1 MLKFIPWLSAA
12 VLTIASSIA
21 SAQSYPTKPIKIV
34 VTLSAGSTSDILAR
48 SVADVMSTSMGQPI
62 IIENRPGMG
71 GNIAGDFVA
80 RSPADGYT
88 LLLATISSHGIN
100 PGIATKMPYD
110 PIKDFEPI
118 GLVANSPNVLVVS
131 NSVPAKNVTELVEYL
146 KANPGRVNYS
156 SGGVG
161 TSHQLAAE
169 MFNSMAGTKVQHIPY
184 KGSPQAV
191 SAVATG
197 EVAMMF
203 PNLPNAVGLANAGK
217 LKLLAVTTPKRV
229 SLLPDAP
236 TIDEQGFAGF
246 DVTAWFGLV
255 APAGTPASV
264 TTKLNEELAKAL
276 NQKKVKDMLVSQGMQ
291 AMGGSSKAFTEFMK
305 SEIEKWR
312 RVAKAANITLE

>member
-1 MLKFIPWLSAA
+1 VFTLISWLCAA
-12 VLTIASSIA
+12 AFAIASSGA
-21 SAQSYPTKPIKIV
+21 AAQAYPAKPIKLV

-48 SVADVMSTSMGQPI
+48 SVAEAMSTSMGQPI

-71 GNIAGDFVA
+71 GNIAGDYVA

-88 LLLATISSHGIN
+88 LLLATISSHAIN
-100 PGIATKMPYD
+100 PAIATKMPYD

-131 NSVPAKNVTELVEYL
+131 NSIPAKNVAELVAYL
-146 KANPGRVNYS
+146 KANPRTVNYA

-169 MFNSMAGTKVQHIPY
+169 MFNSMAGTKVQHVPY

-191 SAVATG
+191 AAVTTG

-203 PNLPNAVGLANAGK
+203 PNLPNASGLASAGK
-217 LKLLAVTTPKRV
+217 LKLLAVTTPRRI
-229 SLLPDAP
+229 SLLPDVP
-236 TIDEQGFAGF
+236 TMAEQGFAGF
-246 DVTAWFGLV
+246 DVTAWFGLM
-255 APAGTPASV
+255 APAATPASV
-264 TTKLNEELAKAL
+264 TRKLNEELAKAL
-276 NQKKVKDMLVSQGMQ
+276 NQKKVKDMLVAQGME
-291 AMGGSSKAFTEFMK
+291 AMGGSPQAFSDFVK

-312 RVAKAANITLE
+312 RVAKEAHITME

>member
-161 TSHQLAAE
+161 TSHHLAAE

-191 SAVATG
+191 SAVASG

>member
-1 MLKFIPWLSAA
+1 VSD
-12 VLTIASSIA
+12 
-21 SAQSYPTKPIKIV
+21 Q
-34 VTLSAGSTSDILAR
+34 AGL
-48 SVADVMSTSMGQPI
+48 P
-62 IIENRPGMG
+62 
-71 GNIAGDFVA
+71 
-80 RSPADGYT
+80 
-88 LLLATISSHGIN
+88 L
-100 PGIATKMPYD
+100 
-110 PIKDFEPI
+110 
-118 GLVANSPNVLVVS
+118 
-131 NSVPAKNVTELVEYL
+131 
-146 KANPGRVNYS
+146 
-156 SGGVG
+156 
-161 TSHQLAAE
+161 
-169 MFNSMAGTKVQHIPY
+169 AGTKVQHIPD
-184 KGSPQAV
+184 KGSPQAA

-276 NQKKVKDMLVSQGMQ
+276 NQKKVKDMLVAQGME
-291 AMGGSSKAFTEFMK
+291 AMGGSPQAFSDFVK

-312 RVAKAANITLE
+312 RVAKEAHITME